1 MRNASDQLGENEQSE
16 EKRKLRRKLF
26 VNTYDISSMKRAT
39 TAKKCRRK

>member
-1 MRNASDQLGENEQSE
+1 MLATSKVKMSSSE

-26 VNTYDISSMKRAT
+26 VNTYDVSFMKRVT